1 MILQICEKIPQVNLT
16 KIKEW
21 PENNLPKFEKF
32 FKNTYTVTSPSTAY
46 STPRLLCHTYTNIDI
61 HTPVISEVTNIKK
74 VVKLELT
81 LLNYL
86 KEEPVLISLIFVSEF
101 EKGTRCVL
109 EWRIISI
116 KHNAKIFFLLLG
128 HLPVSWLGLFIV
140 RKFWTSMLWEAF
152 YVT

>member
-74 VVKLELT
+74 SRKTGVNFTKL
-81 LLNYL
+81 
-86 KEEPVLISLIFVSEF
+86 F
-101 EKGTRCVL
+101 EGRTRFDFPNFCI
-109 EWRIISI
+109 WIWKR
-116 KHNAKIFFLLLG
+116 N
-128 HLPVSWLGLFIV
+128 
-140 RKFWTSMLWEAF
+140 SMCIRMKDNI
-152 YVT
+152 Y